1 MRNFPCQNRTREISF
16 SHLEISQKKVLLHLR
31 PDIGASKDDLS
42 YPSPSQRRSVTLK
55 SSRNQESPAM
65 NKLKLLSFGVLLATS
80 ASLAH
85 ATLITAGGATVTPG
99 TTTIAAY
106 TGTVVGT
113 AGGTITTP
121 TFSAS
126 WTETVYSGASGGL
139 ALGTCASGSCLDFVF
154 NFTGISGDS
163 LEQAAQSKYLG
174 FLVDA
179 DYVPGTGVIPFS
191 VNESGTGAVN
201 WNYTSPNTVAPGSSS
216 DTLVLYT
223 NATVDKPGFFTLQ
236 DQTSGF
242 QGDLGPAIVPE
253 PSGLALLGTGLM
265 TAVGIVRRKLKV

>member
-1 MRNFPCQNRTREISF
+1 
-16 SHLEISQKKVLLHLR
+16 
-31 PDIGASKDDLS
+31 
-42 YPSPSQRRSVTLK
+42 LK
-55 SSRNQESPAM
+55 QIRNQESLAM
-65 NKLKLLSFGVLLATS
+65 NRFTKLLSFGVLLATS

-85 ATLITAGGATVTPG
+85 ATLITAGGATVAPG

-106 TGTVVGT
+106 TGTSIVGT

-126 WTETVYSGASGGL
+126 WTETVYAGASGGS
-139 ALGTCASGSCLDFVF
+139 ALGTCASGNCLDFVF
-154 NFTGISGDS
+154 NFTDISGDS

-179 DYVPGTGVIPFS
+179 DYVPGSGVVPSS

-201 WNYTSPNTVAPGSSS
+201 WNFVNPNTVAPGSSS

-223 NATVDKPGFFTLQ
+223 NATSDKAGFFTLQ

-242 QGDLGPAIVPE
+242 QPDLGPSTVPE
-253 PSGLALLGTGLM
+253 PSSLMLLGTGLL
-265 TAVGIVRRKLKV
+265 TAVGVARRKLKA